1 MGDSTSDCKY
11 VLALKDGL
19 THYCELIACDSAS
32 STVAAAALVDWWKRF
47 GTPRLLISD
56 QGSHFKND
64 VVSQVCKLLEIEQ
77 ELVLVYAPWINGT
90 VERLNRDI
98 LQVVRWVYVLPLVQ
112 GNLNHTPVTSLGNR
126 TPAELFTG
134 LRRSTPFEPIRRL
147 QNMQRSKGTPC
158 NFSVGDFVLWSR
170 IDKRL
175 STNKLLA
182 RWIGPFEVIE
192 DRPHSFVIRHLIT
205 KQQFDVHGSR
215 LKYYS
220 DSNLDVNEE
229 LLAHI
234 GNQGMVLGVET
245 LKRHRK
251 EHGVWQVL
259 VSWVGLQDEEDS
271 WELLRDMTNQVPAK
285 VAQYVLETEDE
296 AFKAAYKRVLA
307 RQETD

>member
-1 MGDSTSDCKY
+1 M
-11 VLALKDGL
+11 
-19 THYCELIACDSAS
+19 
-32 STVAAAALVDWWKRF
+32 
-47 GTPRLLISD
+47 
-56 QGSHFKND
+56 
-64 VVSQVCKLLEIEQ
+64 EIEQ
-77 ELVLVYAPWINGT
+77 ELVLVNAPWINGT

-98 LQVVRWVYVLPLVQ
+98 LQVLPLAQ
-112 GNLNHTPVTSLGNR
+112 GNLNHTPVTSLANR
-126 TPAELFTG
+126 TPAEFLAAMHREVVDRREQ
-134 LRRSTPFEPIRRL
+134 RRS

-158 NFSVGDFVLWSR
+158 NVSVGDFVLWSR

-192 DRPHSFVIRHLIT
+192 DHPHSFVIRHLIT

-234 GNQGMVLGVET
+234 GNEGMILGVAA

-259 VSWVGLQDEEDS
+259 VSWVGLHEI
-271 WELLRDMTNQVPAK
+271 
-285 VAQYVLETEDE
+285 
-296 AFKAAYKRVLA
+296 RV
-307 RQETD
+307 RKHRTSS